1 MEVSDKDNDND
12 KEYVYLKI
20 YVSNIISSIDKKFCT
35 HIKDVYTFFVGQ
47 TMYHSNEVDEN
58 TSYVFSIL
66 TFMDFFISVYEE
78 DNNELMCNY
87 YFFTMFKCIIEY
99 YIRESISFNQLLFIF
114 DNFWSNINLYSFLI
128 SSIRS
133 IDDELK
139 RRLNDSIEH
148 VISNYDIFLVQLCK
162 CNINIFNILELKNI
176 DIKFILKNKAEKD
189 KDQEE
194 VSEVA
199 NMLLSLSK

>member
-1 MEVSDKDNDND
+1 MEVSDQDND

-20 YVSNIISSIDKKFCT
+20 YISNIISSIDKKFCN

-66 TFMDFFISVYEE
+66 TFMDFFISVYQE

-87 YFFTMFKCIIEY
+87 YFFTMFKYIIEY
-99 YIRESISFNQLLFIF
+99 YIKQSISFNQLLFIF
-114 DNFWSNINLYSFLI
+114 DHSWSNINLYSFLI
-128 SSIRS
+128 SSILR
-133 IDDELK
+133 IDHELK
-139 RRLNDSIEH
+139 QKLNGSIEH
-148 VISNYDIFLVQLCK
+148 VITNYDIFLVQLCK
-162 CNINIFNILELKNI
+162 CNLNIFNILELNNVE
-176 DIKFILKNKAEKD
+176 IKFILKNKGEKD

>member
-1 MEVSDKDNDND
+1 MEVSDKDND

-20 YVSNIISSIDKKFCT
+20 YVSNIISSIDKKFCN
-35 HIKDVYTFFVGQ
+35 HIKDDYTFFVGK

-114 DNFWSNINLYSFLI
+114 DHSWSNFNLYSFLI

-139 RRLNDSIEH
+139 KRLNGSIEH
-148 VISNYDIFLVQLCK
+148 VITNYDIFLVQLCK
-162 CNINIFNILELKNI
+162 CNLNIFNILELNNI
-176 DIKFILKNKAEKD
+176 EIKFILKNKGEKD
-189 KDQEE
+189 NDQEE